1 MSWFNFGSGHNT
13 GLSITTSFA
22 DTRYAHD
29 DVHDAELGRS
39 VRFHTPFQREY
50 YLKRHPEMVGKLRPV
65 ADPNRIP
72 TWDDASTVDGMPAS
86 LQKKY
91 ALLAEQAALLKD
103 PIALVQ
109 RRLPTK
115 PVANPEPAISLYRSS
130 IHECGH
136 VLACFAFDV
145 AIARMSLIKDG
156 DKLGHIKHADL
167 PDSEKHLAI
176 LLGGRA
182 AEIVEF
188 GNERLAGSQG
198 DMQNARAM
206 AKRLA
211 GDGAEALI
219 EQTLARNVEMLR
231 GIKTVVRSLAYD
243 LIRQKEIDFEAVDAA
258 IDRAFSR
265 SEQEAA
271 AKIVPT
277 KGRVVRTWDFSNPKD
292 VADWCKRNGLKQG
305 TEPMG
310 HADGYFVRT
319 KR

>member
-1 MSWFNFGSGHNT
+1 MSNLFRDTTGFN
-13 GLSITTSFA
+13 LQAFA
-22 DTRYAHD
+22 DTTPRHD
-29 DVHDAELGRS
+29 DPHDPSTGRVVS
-39 VRFHTPFQREY
+39 LHSPGQRRS
-50 YLKRHPEMVGKLRPV
+50 YLARNPNIDPKSLPPV
-65 ADPNRIP
+65 QDPNRAP
-72 TWDDASTVDGMPAS
+72 TWDDCSTINGAPAS
-86 LQKKY
+86 LAKKY
-91 ALLAEQAALLKD
+91 ARLERESALLKD
-103 PIALVQ
+103 PVASVQ
-109 RRLPTK
+109 RREPTRPSK
-115 PVANPEPAISLYRSS
+115 PEPAISLYRSS

-145 AIARMSLIKDG
+145 AIARMSLIKAG
-156 DKLGHIKHADL
+156 DRLGHIKHADL
-167 PDSEKHLAI
+167 PDSEEHLAI

-188 GNERLAGSQG
+188 GNERTAGCET
-198 DMQNARAM
+198 DMQDARAM

-219 EQTLARNVEMLR
+219 EKTLSRNVEMLR

-243 LIRQKEIDFEAVDAA
+243 LIRQKEIDFEAVEAA

-271 AKIVPT
+271 AKVVPAR
-277 KGRVVRTWDFSNPKD
+277 GRIIREWNFNNPRD
-292 VADWCKRNGLKQG
+292 VADWCKRNGLQPG

-310 HADGYFVRT
+310 HADGYILRD